1 MTTQKKIFIIPFILT
16 TTLAC
21 AYVQNMVFPAAPT
34 PTLPT
39 ATPTFL
45 PPTSSPTVASTATP
59 AFEAA
64 CPNLL
69 AEIIKAATK
78 NFVRTRENEKPIH
91 FLVLYTIKNN
101 KLAQRQDLFVPE
113 QLRSEWD
120 ARAEHE
126 SIWNYFKALIP
137 EKDRRMVTE
146 FSIMSDGHE
155 NILAAVGPTEDD
167 LSKWGLKVDILDS
180 SDPYLLTFT
189 LLHEFGH
196 LQTLNAD
203 QVRLDQFLVHN
214 PDDESARERAIA
226 SCPQYFTGQGCSQ
239 PASYLNEF
247 FNRYW
252 KDLYSEW
259 QDIDQEQD
267 QGMHATMLANFYKIY
282 QDQFL
287 TDYAA
292 TSPMEDIAESWAFF
306 VLSPKPELN
315 SIANEKILFFYEY
328 PELVSLRQE
337 ILDRVCAEFPQ

>member
-1 MTTQKKIFIIPFILT
+1 MTTDKNVFIIPFILM

-21 AYVQNMVFPAAPT
+21 AYVQNMVFPAVPTPALPT
-34 PTLPT
+34 PT
-39 ATPTFL
+39 ATSL
-45 PPTSSPTVASTATP
+45 PPTSSPTVAPTATP
-59 AFEAA
+59 VFEAA
-64 CPNLL
+64 CPDLL
-69 AEIIKAATK
+69 AEVLKAATK
-78 NFVRTRENEKPIH
+78 NFVRTRGNEKPIH

-137 EKDRRMVTE
+137 EKDRTMVSE

-180 SDPYLLTFT
+180 GDPYLLTFT

-196 LQTLNAD
+196 LQTLNAN
-203 QVRLDQFLVHN
+203 QVRLDPFLFHN
-214 PDDESARERAIA
+214 PDNQDALDRAVDA
-226 SCPQYFTGQGCSQ
+226 CSQYFTGLGCSQ
-239 PASYLNEF
+239 PTSYLNEF

-252 KDLYSEW
+252 TDLYSEW
-259 QDIDQEQD
+259 QDIDQEED
-267 QGMHATMLANFYKIY
+267 KGERVARLADFYKNY

-292 TSPMEDIAESWAFF
+292 TSPAEDIAESWAFF
-306 VLSPKPELN
+306 VLSPRPELN

-328 PELVSLRQE
+328 PELVTLRQE
-337 ILDRVCAEFPQ
+337 ILERVCAEFPQ

>member
-1 MTTQKKIFIIPFILT
+1 MTTDKNIFIIPFILM

-21 AYVQNMVFPAAPT
+21 AYVQNMFLPAVPT

-39 ATPTFL
+39 ATPTSL
-45 PPTSSPTVASTATP
+45 PPSPSPTLAPTATP
-59 AFEAA
+59 VFEAA

-69 AEIIKAATK
+69 AEVLKAATK
-78 NFVRTRENEKPIH
+78 NFVRTRGNEKPIH

-137 EKDRRMVTE
+137 EKDRTMVSE

-180 SDPYLLTFT
+180 DDPYLLTFT

-196 LQTLNAD
+196 LQTLNAN
-203 QVRLDQFLVHN
+203 QVQLNPFLFHN
-214 PDDESARERAIA
+214 PDDQSARDRAIA
-226 SCPQYFTGQGCSQ
+226 ACSQYFTGLGCSQ

-247 FNRYW
+247 FTRYW
-252 KDLYSEW
+252 KDLYYEW
-259 QDIDQEQD
+259 QDIDHEED
-267 QGMHATMLANFYKIY
+267 KGARAARLSDFYKIY
-282 QDQFL
+282 HDQFL
-287 TDYAA
+287 TEYAA
-292 TSPMEDIAESWAFF
+292 TSPTEDIAESWAFF
-306 VLSPKPELN
+306 VLSPRPELN

-328 PELVSLRQE
+328 PELVLLRQE
-337 ILDRVCAEFPQ
+337 ILERVCVEFPQ

>member
-1 MTTQKKIFIIPFILT
+1 MTTNKNVFIILFILM

-21 AYVQNMVFPAAPT
+21 AYVQNMVFPAVPTAP
-34 PTLPT
+34 LPT
-39 ATPTFL
+39 ATATSL
-45 PPTSSPTVASTATP
+45 PPTSSPTVAPTATP
-59 AFEAA
+59 VFEAA
-64 CPNLL
+64 CPDLL
-69 AEIIKAATK
+69 AEVLKAATK
-78 NFVRTRENEKPIH
+78 NFVRTRGNEKPIH

-137 EKDRRMVTE
+137 EKDRMMVTE

-155 NILAAVGPTEDD
+155 DILAAVGPTEDD

-180 SDPYLLTFT
+180 GDPYLLTFT

-196 LQTLNAD
+196 LQTLNAN
-203 QVRLDQFLVHN
+203 QVRLDQFLFHN
-214 PDDESARERAIA
+214 PDDENARDRAIA
-226 SCPQYFTGQGCSQ
+226 ACPQYFTGLGCSQ

-259 QDIDQEQD
+259 QEIEREEDKEA
-267 QGMHATMLANFYKIY
+267 HAAMLSDFYKIY

-287 TDYAA
+287 TEYAA

-306 VLSPKPELN
+306 VLSPRPELN

-328 PELVSLRQE
+328 PELVTLRQE

>member
-1 MTTQKKIFIIPFILT
+1 MTTNKSIFIIPLILM
-16 TTLAC
+16 TTLDC
-21 AYVQNMVFPAAPT
+21 AYVQNMIFPVVPT
-34 PTLPT
+34 PTLPA
-39 ATPTFL
+39 ATPTLL
-45 PPTSSPTVASTATP
+45 PPTSSPTVSPTTTP
-59 AFEAA
+59 TFEAA

-69 AEIIKAATK
+69 AEILKAATK
-78 NFVRTRENEKPIH
+78 NFVRTRGNEKPIH

-120 ARAEHE
+120 ARAKHE

-137 EKDRRMVTE
+137 EKDRTMVSE
-146 FSIMSDGHE
+146 FSIMSDGHD

-196 LQTLNAD
+196 LQTLNAN
-203 QVRLDQFLVHN
+203 QVRLDSFLFHN
-214 PDDESARERAIA
+214 PDDLDARDRATA
-226 SCPQYFTGQGCSQ
+226 ACPQYFTGLGCSQ

-252 KDLYSEW
+252 KDIYSEW
-259 QDIDQEQD
+259 QEIDQEQD
-267 QGMHATMLANFYKIY
+267 KEARAAGLADFYKIY

-287 TDYAA
+287 TEYAA
-292 TSPMEDIAESWAFF
+292 TSPTEDIAESGAFF
-306 VLSPKPELN
+306 VLSPRPALN

-328 PELVSLRQE
+328 PELVTLRQE
-337 ILDRVCAEFPQ
+337 ILNRVCAEFPQ